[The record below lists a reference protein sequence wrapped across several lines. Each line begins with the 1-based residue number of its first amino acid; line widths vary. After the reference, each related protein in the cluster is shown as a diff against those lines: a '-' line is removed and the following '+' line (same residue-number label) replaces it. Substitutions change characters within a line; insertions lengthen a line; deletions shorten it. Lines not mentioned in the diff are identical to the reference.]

1 MARSKE
7 QIIQDIGALMSAAFG
22 NNPMSAQILNIFGN
36 PTQYPSNKL
45 VILANI
51 FAQSTV
57 LLEQKYDALKYLSRV
72 DQLSGALLASAA
84 AEKCIFPRECVKAK
98 QLMMFNGVD
107 CTRLE
112 AGAEFQD
119 LQGRT
124 WLLSE
129 AITLTN
135 IGGGCAGSV
144 GIVES
149 DVCECR
155 TPELGTISPSQTI
168 DGIYAATNIL
178 LLEKGGAS
186 ESDADLR
193 NRITSAGP
201 LAHIQG
207 TQDYATQQI
216 LALSGV
222 NWVETVAANEYDLG
236 GYAYI
241 VHGGDDAEI
250 CNVIKRTSGN
260 CANLIGNVSCDIN
273 CFNDVRFQRP
283 MPVIIDV
290 TACLPANCPS
300 ITAEQAIEF
309 IKNTSSG
316 IARAKKIRSC
326 DFSKVHPELDSVTFN
341 ATYPPLI
348 TCTGGEIY
356 TDPID
361 GSEIDFFGQNFC
373 EGIPNDCAHC
383 PQGPLTSLDL
393 KPWQY
398 AVIGNVVIIDCPEP
412 PPQC

>member
-1 MARSKE
+1 MARSVE
-7 QIIQDIGALMSAAFG
+7 TILQDIAVLMGSAFG
-22 NNPMSAQILNIFGN
+22 TNPLSNPSAYSTNNIVIFAR
-36 PTQYPSNKL
+36 L
-45 VILANI
+45 
-51 FAQSTV
+51 FAQSTA
-57 LLEQKYDALKYLSRV
+57 LLEQRFDSLKYLSRV
-72 DQLSGALLASAA
+72 DQLSGPLLAAAA
-84 AEKCIFPRECVKAK
+84 AEKCIFPRECVLAK
-98 QLMMFNGVD
+98 QLMMFNGAD
-107 CTRLE
+107 CARIE
-112 AGAEFQD
+112 AGTEFQD

-129 AITLTN
+129 AVTLKN
-135 IGGGCAGSV
+135 IGGGCAGSI

-155 TPELGTISPSQTI
+155 TPGAGTISPSDPI
-168 DGIYAATNIL
+168 DGVYAATNIL
-178 LLEKGGAS
+178 ALERGGSS
-186 ESDADLR
+186 ENDADLR

-222 NWVETVAANEYDLG
+222 NYVETVEAGEYGLD

-250 CNVIKRTSGN
+250 CNTIKRTSGN
-260 CANLIGNVSCDIN
+260 CAKLIGNVSCEAN

-290 TACLPANCPS
+290 TACLPADCPS

-309 IKNTSSG
+309 IKGTSAG
-316 IARAKKIRSC
+316 IARSKKIRAS
-326 DFSKVHPELDSVTFN
+326 DFSRVHNELDGVTFN
-341 ATYPPLI
+341 ATFPPLI
-348 TCTGGEIY
+348 TCDGGEIY

-361 GSEIDFFGQNFC
+361 GSEIDFYGQAFC
-373 EGIPNDCAHC
+373 EGIPNNCAHC
-383 PQGPLTSLDL
+383 PSVGVTSLDL

-398 AVIGNVVIIDCPEP
+398 AVIGDVSILTCAESEA
-412 PPQC
+412 QC